1 MSSAILFKRFLAQ
14 PLRVAY
20 IFPSTPFLVRRVVS
34 QCDFSRARIIV
45 ELGPGEGVHTREILR
60 RMTPDSR
67 LFLIELDPV
76 LADHVRKEFASDAR
90 VEVITADASKIRDEL
105 TRRGIDYCDYVI
117 SGIPFS
123 MFDVPTKLGILNAV
137 HASLA
142 PNATSAFIAYQCT
155 LELKRHATMFPRV
168 RSSYCLLNLPPIFVT
183 VYQKQVHNGHN
194 ANQGDANGCPHCQA
208 AAQPSGVNGVG

>member
-1 MSSAILFKRFLAQ
+1 MSAAILFKRFLAR

-20 IFPSTPFLVRRVVS
+20 IFPSTQFLVRRVVS
-34 QCDFSRARIIV
+34 KCDYSQARIIV

-76 LADHVRKEFASDAR
+76 LADHVRGQFAHDPR
-90 VEVITADASKIRDEL
+90 VEVITADASKIREEL
-105 TRRGIDYCDYVI
+105 TKRGIEYCDYVI

-123 MFDVPTKLGILNAV
+123 MFDVPTKLRILNAV

-142 PNATSAFIAYQCT
+142 PNAHSAFIVYQCT
-155 LELKRHATMFPRV
+155 HELKQHATMFPRV
-168 RSSYCLLNLPPIFVT
+168 RSEYCLLNLPPIFVT
-183 VYQKQVHNGHN
+183 VYQKQALNGHKQE
-194 ANQGDANGCPHCQA
+194 AGCPHCKA